1 MTSPQKKGIEFENKI
16 HIFLLQSKKQV
27 LREID
32 VKKRF
37 GQNISA
43 IDHFI
48 EFDNIC
54 LCFQDK
60 FQKSAISN
68 AQVGHFITCVNNI
81 SDIIQK
87 KCVGIFV
94 SNNDLSQISKQQIL
108 IENNKNKN
116 IYHNFFD
123 YNYDNLIT
131 QLLCYFYENKLYFY
145 DGEDCMMII

>member
-1 MTSPQKKGIEFENKI
+1 MS
-16 HIFLLQSKKQV
+16 
-27 LREID
+27 
-32 VKKRF
+32 
-37 GQNISA
+37 
-43 IDHFI
+43 
-48 EFDNIC
+48 
-54 LCFQDK
+54 
-60 FQKSAISN
+60 
-68 AQVGHFITCVNNI
+68 
-81 SDIIQK
+81 IIYLILFKK

-145 DGEDCMMII
+145 DGKDCVMII